1 MKSNEKKM
9 ILVLLIILFIVI
21 GIRIFS
27 GKKNSNNVN
36 ENNNNV
42 QTSQKEEKYVEYL
55 DDGTKV
61 NTSKALSKE
70 RKLGDLKITNIT
82 LSNQNGQTVLLA
94 DVENTGKS
102 NSEQKLVSV
111 TILDKDGNQLIT
123 LKGLI
128 IALKS
133 GEKTQLNIG
142 VTSDF
147 SNAYD
152 FKIEEINQ

>member
-1 MKSNEKKM
+1 MKSNEKKF
-9 ILVLLIILFIVI
+9 ILVLLIILAVVV
-21 GIRIFS
+21 GIKIFNN
-27 GKKNSNNVN
+27 KKNTNNTM
-36 ENNNNV
+36 ENNNV

-82 LSNQNGQTVLLA
+82 LSNQNGQTRLLA
-94 DVENTGKS
+94 DVKNTGKS

-111 TILDKDGNQLIT
+111 TILDKDGKQLIT

-128 IALKS
+128 VALKP
-133 GEKTQLNIG
+133 GEETQLNIG

-152 FKIEEINQ
+152 FKIEEIKQ

>member
-1 MKSNEKKM
+1 MKSNEKKI
-9 ILVLLIILFIVI
+9 ILVLLIILAVVV
-21 GIRIFS
+21 GIKIFKN
-27 GKKNSNNVN
+27 KKNINNTVQ
-36 ENNNNV
+36 NNTV
-42 QTSQKEEKYVEYL
+42 QVSQKEEEYVEYL
-55 DDGTKV
+55 DDGTKL
-61 NTSKALSKE
+61 NTSNALSKE

-82 LSNQNGQTVLLA
+82 LSNQNGQTRLLA
-94 DVENTGKS
+94 DVKNTGKS

-111 TILDKDGNQLIT
+111 TILDKDGKQLIT

-128 IALKS
+128 VALKP

-152 FKIEEINQ
+152 FKIEEIKQ